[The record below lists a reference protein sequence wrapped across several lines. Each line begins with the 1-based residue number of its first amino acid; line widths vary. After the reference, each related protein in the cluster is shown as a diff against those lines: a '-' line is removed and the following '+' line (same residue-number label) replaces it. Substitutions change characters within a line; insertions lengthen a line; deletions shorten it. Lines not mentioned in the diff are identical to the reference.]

1 MRKDGIGLIDAFDDF
16 LSQLVG
22 NQRSFVMLVLSR
34 KKDERIFINVPR
46 SGQIEIMICEVDQG
60 KVKMGFNA
68 PVDFKIEREE
78 IANSPK
84 NHCFAG

>member
-1 MRKDGIGLIDAFDDF
+1 
-16 LSQLVG
+16 
-22 NQRSFVMLVLSR
+22 MLVLSR